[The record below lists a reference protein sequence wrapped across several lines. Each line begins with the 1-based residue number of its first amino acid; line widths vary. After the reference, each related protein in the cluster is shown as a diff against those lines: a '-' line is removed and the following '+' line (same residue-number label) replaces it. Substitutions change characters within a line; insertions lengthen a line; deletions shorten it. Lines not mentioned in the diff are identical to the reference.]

1 LIVFQLVSWSRLGKL
16 HRKNSS
22 SRRTNISTTITTQ
35 TTTISTTTQK
45 TTTTTTVDYFMGEI
59 VDAKPL
65 VSTDKDT
72 YSDEEEEENA
82 RLYNLQL
89 NANDSNRLG
98 VNWNRLAYDKDY
110 SNGVASISSI
120 LLFIIP
126 LLLVL
131 LF

>member
-1 LIVFQLVSWSRLGKL
+1 LIVFQIVSWSRLGKL

-22 SRRTNISTTITTQ
+22 SRRTKISTTITTQ
-35 TTTISTTTQK
+35 TTTISTTTKK

-82 RLYNLQL
+82 RLYNLQS
-89 NANDSNRLG
+89 NASDSNRLG